1 MHTHTHTTLSAGS
14 LSHLSQN
21 ISLNQQSQMVDMKM
35 LFSGVKKKDML
46 MSDICLKKIEN
57 AFHNKGTHEDIAF

>member
-1 MHTHTHTTLSAGS
+1 MF
-14 LSHLSQN
+14 
-21 ISLNQQSQMVDMKM
+21 DMKM
-35 LFSGVKKKDML
+35 LYSGVKKKDML